1 MNSELEQL
9 YHRQIRMLARAAY
22 GAGRLAG
29 ADGSAMLANPLCGDQ
44 VTVDIVLRGGLIAA
58 IGHEVKGCLLC
69 QASASAI
76 GREGA
81 GWSAA
86 EVEYFGRSLKAMLN
100 EGAPAP
106 EGWPALS
113 AFSPVNGHRS
123 RHGCVLLPFE
133 ALAAALRA
141 AADRRDHRSGRPA
154 APRV

>member
-1 MNSELEQL
+1 MNRELEQL
-9 YHRQIRMLARAAY
+9 YHRQLRMLAQAAH
-22 GAGRLAG
+22 GAARLAG
-29 ADGSAMLANPLCGDQ
+29 ADGSAMLVNPLCGDQ
-44 VTVDIVLRGGLIAA
+44 VTVDVVLRDGLVAA

-76 GREGA
+76 GREGV
-81 GWSAA
+81 GRSAA
-86 EVEYFGRSLKAMLN
+86 EIEYSERSLKAMLN

-113 AFSPVNGHRS
+113 AFSPVYGHRS

-141 AADRRDHRSGRPA
+141 AAVRQ
-154 APRV
+154 